1 LRQIVDE
8 TVFALQIFCGLM
20 SMVVGLLAFYM
31 NGNLAWLG
39 PDWQPR

>member
-1 LRQIVDE
+1 MRQIVDE

-39 PDWQPR
+39 PDWHH